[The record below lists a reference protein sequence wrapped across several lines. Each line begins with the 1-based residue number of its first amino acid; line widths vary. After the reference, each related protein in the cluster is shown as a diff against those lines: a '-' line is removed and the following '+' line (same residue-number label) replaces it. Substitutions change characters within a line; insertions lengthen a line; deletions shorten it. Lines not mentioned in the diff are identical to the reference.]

1 MDKKDVEKY
10 VGKLVKLT
18 WHPPVDPKEFHTM
31 IGTICSARET
41 FIVFDVN
48 DVGKEIPV
56 YYKSIKQ
63 IKEVKNG

>member
-1 MDKKDVEKY
+1 MGKKDIEKY

-18 WHPPVDPKEFHTM
+18 WNPPAALKEFHTM
-31 IGTICSARET
+31 IGTVCSTRET

-56 YYKSIKQ
+56 YYKNIKQ
-63 IKEVKNG
+63 IKEVRK

>member
-10 VGKLVKLT
+10 VGKLVKLS

-31 IGTICSARET
+31 IGTICSTRET

-56 YYKSIKQ
+56 YYKNIEK
-63 IKEVKNG
+63 IKEVRK